1 MIGWVDCPIP
11 FTHRGIAMNT
21 MSHPHSSRECP
32 GALDTNNVRTCLSAG
47 GQVREGRKP
56 PTVIPTGMVR
66 IKPIHMKGYFFEV
79 GGVQYRLYLKE
90 ERLATPFP
98 KDSPAHITLIN
109 FANDVRPNRVSNGVP
124 ESCRIAA
131 PVVWELAQECH
142 PLSYSLRRHE
152 DGRVYHN
159 VWKLPFEEVGF
170 HVRSYRES
178 WEWFFSMRGY
188 QSPPTGQEW
197 DEFFRNAGTTIVPAE
212 DNEGRFWIVDPKQLP
227 EILTKGFT
235 HA

>member
-1 MIGWVDCPIP
+1 
-11 FTHRGIAMNT
+11 MNT
-21 MSHPHSSRECP
+21 AHSYSPRECP
-32 GALDTNNVRTCLSAG
+32 GTIDNVRTCLSAG

-56 PTVIPTGMVR
+56 PTVIPTGAVR
-66 IKPIHMKGYFFEV
+66 IKPIHMAGYFFEV
-79 GGVQYRLYLKE
+79 GGIQYRSYLKE

-109 FANDVRPNRVSNGVP
+109 FANDVRKERVSKGVP

-131 PVVWELAQECH
+131 PVVWELAQESH

-170 HVRSYRES
+170 HVFSYREA
-178 WEWFFSMRGY
+178 WEWFFSTRGY
-188 QSPPTGQEW
+188 QTPPMGEEW
-197 DEFFRNAGTTIVPAE
+197 AMFFRNAGTTIVPAE
-212 DNEGRFWIVDPKQLP
+212 YNEGRFWIVDPGQLP
-227 EILTKGFT
+227 EILTKGYPY
-235 HA
+235 A